1 MKAHP
6 VLSVLLVLSLS
17 LGFTSPTLARAPADP
32 TAIVSPLASP
42 PPQIDG
48 VVSPGEWNLSSK
60 VNFENGFMVVMNDG
74 IRLYVLLDLLGD
86 TVDDSGDYFWITFDV
101 DEDGVIDAN
110 FDLNYG
116 INPVSGN
123 MRYQYYLGPGQW
135 TGLQP
140 STRSSKAKGFGCFYG
155 DNTLSVTF
163 PFTVSCNNHRVWE
176 FGFDLAEIRAAPGDT
191 IRMGFRAA
199 SGSPNFIND
208 VPANFYTGFADLIS
222 VSLSSVALPSASLG
236 ATIRFDTQPLEF
248 TQAIQDRSNSLPLV
262 QDKATVVRMYV
273 DVDRVA
279 TSQPVIGYLYGSV
292 GGVDLPGSPLAVLY
306 QAPTTINRSQL
317 SHTANFALPSSW
329 DQGTITFSGKARTL
343 LGSEI
348 DSSSISISFQARQ
361 KPTYWYIPIN
371 TGSADSPELISPAE
385 MDSQRSYL
393 ETVYP
398 VPGVTWVF
406 RPWTAIGVTTV
417 GDTIARLNQY
427 YSAAVLAWILSVL
440 FTGREPYALP
450 DQIYGF
456 TPSGG
461 GLSDPVWAGG
471 AGRVARGFRGTS
483 GEGTMAHEINH
494 NLDRSSRGTWGRHVP
509 RGCDAAGPDPAW
521 PYANDDIQEVGFDT
535 RQPWVSSASRR
546 TVVPSN
552 VPDLMSYCQSGFLPT
567 KWISPYRWQNLYNAF
582 AIPLSA
588 AMLERVTQITQVYYL
603 SGEVH
608 KDGSGLLNPA
618 FIQPGIP
625 SDSLKGNAELR
636 ISDAQG
642 NALYRHFF
650 NIEFLDDPEE
660 PVDTVYF
667 NFQLP
672 YFQAARNIILY
683 YQGEEVARIPFSAHV
698 PAVTLTEPNGG
709 QNFSI
714 SKVTQ
719 AEEVYQPTDILH
731 IAWSASDADG
741 DALYFTL
748 LYTPDNGQSWY
759 PIVSNIQ
766 GNSYDL
772 DLNLIPGGT
781 AARIR
786 VIVSDGVNTAQD
798 DSDGTFVVGDHA
810 PIVTASAPPF
820 SNPGVP
826 LPLMGEAVD
835 QEDGPLP
842 DESLIWMEGST
853 VLGTGRNPLVLL
865 SPGWHTLTL
874 YATDSDANTTQT
886 TLSVFVGYRLFL
898 PLISR

>member
-1 MKAHP
+1 
-6 VLSVLLVLSLS
+6 
-17 LGFTSPTLARAPADP
+17 
-32 TAIVSPLASP
+32 
-42 PPQIDG
+42 
-48 VVSPGEWNLSSK
+48 
-60 VNFENGFMVVMNDG
+60 
-74 IRLYVLLDLLGD
+74 
-86 TVDDSGDYFWITFDV
+86 
-101 DEDGVIDAN
+101 
-110 FDLNYG
+110 
-116 INPVSGN
+116 
-123 MRYQYYLGPGQW
+123 
-135 TGLQP
+135 
-140 STRSSKAKGFGCFYG
+140 
-155 DNTLSVTF
+155 
-163 PFTVSCNNHRVWE
+163 
-176 FGFDLAEIRAAPGDT
+176 
-191 IRMGFRAA
+191 
-199 SGSPNFIND
+199 
-208 VPANFYTGFADLIS
+208 
-222 VSLSSVALPSASLG
+222 
-236 ATIRFDTQPLEF
+236 
-248 TQAIQDRSNSLPLV
+248 
-262 QDKATVVRMYV
+262 
-273 DVDRVA
+273 
-279 TSQPVIGYLYGSV
+279 
-292 GGVDLPGSPLAVLY
+292 
-306 QAPTTINRSQL
+306 
-317 SHTANFALPSSW
+317 
-329 DQGTITFSGKARTL
+329 
-343 LGSEI
+343 
-348 DSSSISISFQARQ
+348 
-361 KPTYWYIPIN
+361 
-371 TGSADSPELISPAE
+371 
-385 MDSQRSYL
+385 
-393 ETVYP
+393 
-398 VPGVTWVF
+398 
-406 RPWTAIGVTTV
+406 
-417 GDTIARLNQY
+417 
-427 YSAAVLAWILSVL
+427 
-440 FTGREPYALP
+440 
-450 DQIYGF
+450 
-456 TPSGG
+456 
-461 GLSDPVWAGG
+461 
-471 AGRVARGFRGTS
+471 
-483 GEGTMAHEINH
+483 
-494 NLDRSSRGTWGRHVP
+494 
-509 RGCDAAGPDPAW
+509 
-521 PYANDDIQEVGFDT
+521 
-535 RQPWVSSASRR
+535 
-546 TVVPSN
+546 
-552 VPDLMSYCQSGFLPT
+552 
-567 KWISPYRWQNLYNAF
+567 
-582 AIPLSA
+582 
-588 AMLERVTQITQVYYL
+588 MLERVTQITQVYYL